1 MGKIDELIKQLCQCG
16 VKRVKLVDYAK
27 VQYGFAFNSK
37 LFTDDST
44 NIPLIRIRDVLLGKS
59 STYYLGEYGDEYIV
73 KKGDI
78 LVGMDGNF
86 NLEKWN
92 DRNGLLNQRVCKIFT
107 KDARMLLDGFL
118 YHYLK
123 PVLKKIE
130 NSIQGST
137 VKHLSAKVIN
147 GIEIPLPPLAVQKE
161 IVEILDTFTGMI
173 DNLQRELE
181 QRQKQ
186 FEHYR
191 DQMLTFKEGEVQMKP
206 IKEIGKLVRGNGLQK
221 KDFTEDGTGC
231 IHYGQIYT
239 RFGLS
244 TSSTLTFV
252 DSQLAA
258 KLTKVSPGDLVIACT
273 SENIEDVCKSVAW
286 LGKEDIVTGGHACV
300 FKHSENPKY
309 IAYCF
314 TTSAFFL
321 QKRKYAYG
329 AKVIDIKTEKL
340 GEITLPIPSLDKQQK
355 IVDKLDTFEA
365 LISNIKQE
373 IELRQKQYEYY
384 REKLLTF
391 E

>member
-1 MGKIDELIKQLCQCG
+1 MENVIRKKLNDLIETITPPQKLKKDSYLTLGKYPIIDQGKNYLAG
-16 VKRVKLVDYAK
+16 Y
-27 VQYGFAFNSK
+27 
-37 LFTDDST
+37 T
-44 NIPLIRIRDVLLGKS
+44 NDEKVLLP
-59 STYYLGEYGDEYIV
+59 YGEYVLFGDHTLSV
-73 KKGDI
+73 K
-78 LVGMDGNF
+78 
-86 NLEKWN
+86 
-92 DRNGLLNQRVCKIFT
+92 
-107 KDARMLLDGFL
+107 
-118 YHYLK
+118 Y
-123 PVLKKIE
+123 
-130 NSIQGST
+130 
-137 VKHLSAKVIN
+137 IN
-147 GIEIPLPPLAVQKE
+147 GRFAQGADGLKILKSKENNTKYLYYALCEYNLRNTEYKRHWTQAKEIEIPLPPLAIQKK

-173 DNLQRELE
+173 DNLQKELE

-286 LGKEDIVTGGHACV
+286 LGKEDVVTGGHACV

-340 GEITLPIPSLDKQQK
+340 GEITLPVPSLEKQQE

>member
-1 MGKIDELIKQLCQCG
+1 MGKIDELIKQFCPDG
-16 VKRVKLVDYAK
+16 VQLVSLDSVCSFKRGTTITAKKAIPGEIPVIAGGQTPSYYHNEANRDGETIAVAGSGAYAGFVSYWDTPIFLSDAFSVEPCSK
-27 VQYGFAFNSK
+27 VIHKY
-37 LFTDDST
+37 LF
-44 NIPLIRIRDVLLGKS
+44 
-59 STYYLGEYGDEYIV
+59 YYLRHNQQKIYALQ
-73 KKGDI
+73 KGAGVPHVHGSDI
-78 LVGMDGNF
+78 SKF
-86 NLEKWN
+86 K
-92 DRNGLLNQRVCKIFT
+92 
-107 KDARMLLDGFL
+107 
-118 YHYLK
+118 
-123 PVLKKIE
+123 
-130 NSIQGST
+130 
-137 VKHLSAKVIN
+137 
-147 GIEIPLPPLAVQKE
+147 IPLPPLAVQKK

-173 DNLQRELE
+173 DNLQKELE

-191 DQMLTFKEGEVQMKP
+191 DQMLTFKEGEVQMKSS
-206 IKEIGKLVRGNGLQK
+206 KEIGKLVRGNGLQK

-340 GEITLPIPSLDKQQK
+340 GEITLPVPSLEKQQE

-373 IELRQKQYEYY
+373 IELRQKQYEFY